1 MSWNKIIKE
10 CDTISQYDENCHPE
24 RIMSL
29 NEFLN
34 KVIKLGISVKVYRQD
49 GILYNVESIEQKT
62 IFNLVNVSGLRDT
75 LQK

>member
-1 MSWNKIIKE
+1 
-10 CDTISQYDENCHPE
+10 
-24 RIMSL
+24 MSL